1 MSDSWITS
9 EHMIGPPLSKRIYPM
24 IGLPDYELYM
34 REYRGWKSEIVGL
47 ESSLECA
54 ERLLKDYKAKV
65 AQLEERVRELEEKCR
80 RQELVIEC
88 NSALMS
94 DVF

>member
-1 MSDSWITS
+1 MDVALPQDQLWVAGDL
-9 EHMIGPPLSKRIYPM
+9 HQIGQ
-24 IGLPDYELYM
+24 E
-34 REYRGWKSEIVGL
+34 
-47 ESSLECA
+47 
-54 ERLLKDYKAKV
+54 V